1 MNSRGVPI
9 GKDETMS
16 HSTRETLLRLTDQ
29 ARNDLDRCM
38 ENLIQVSTIY
48 GESHQNYSQF
58 FSNVAQL
65 VLQNQQLLEDFE
77 KRYM

>member
-1 MNSRGVPI
+1 M
-9 GKDETMS
+9 T

>member
-1 MNSRGVPI
+1 M
-9 GKDETMS
+9 T

-48 GESHQNYSQF
+48 GESHQNYSKF

-65 VLQNQQLLEDFE
+65 VLQNQQLIEDFE

>member
-1 MNSRGVPI
+1 
-9 GKDETMS
+9 MS

-65 VLQNQQLLEDFE
+65 VLQNQQLIEDFE

>member
-1 MNSRGVPI
+1 M
-9 GKDETMS
+9 T

-65 VLQNQQLLEDFE
+65 VLQNQQLIEDFE